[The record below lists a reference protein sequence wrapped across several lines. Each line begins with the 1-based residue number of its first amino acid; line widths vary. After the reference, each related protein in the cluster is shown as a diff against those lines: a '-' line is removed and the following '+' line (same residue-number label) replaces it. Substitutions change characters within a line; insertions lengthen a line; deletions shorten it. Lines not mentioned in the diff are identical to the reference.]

1 MKVAVSF
8 IKSKYDEKGTIKR
21 INETSADY
29 LHVDI
34 MDGKLVE
41 NANYGFNDIQEFL
54 TENKKKLDIH
64 LMCERPLDY
73 IKDYVKLK
81 PGFITFHLES
91 KDNPLEV
98 IDFIH
103 KNNVKCGISIKPDTE
118 LSEVIP
124 YLDLVD
130 LVLIMTVEPG
140 KGGQVFMDKMVNKI
154 NKLAELRKD
163 ILIEADGGIN
173 DKTVKCLGNCDVVVS
188 GSYICLSDNF
198 EESIKKLK
206 IKNVK
211 QGG

>member
-8 IKSKYDEKGTIKR
+8 IKSKYDEKETIKR